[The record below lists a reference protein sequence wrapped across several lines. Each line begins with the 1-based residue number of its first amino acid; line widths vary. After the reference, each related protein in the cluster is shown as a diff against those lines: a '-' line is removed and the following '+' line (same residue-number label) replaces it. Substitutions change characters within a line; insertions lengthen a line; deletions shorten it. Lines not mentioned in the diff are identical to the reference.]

1 MSTVGRRL
9 RNEADDVTTPNE
21 QLREQIRAMAPG
33 ARARFER
40 QVAEQ
45 LKRSAD
51 RQGKPVPA
59 EAARI
64 LGRQFD

>member
-1 MSTVGRRL
+1 M
-9 RNEADDVTTPNE
+9 TPNE
-21 QLREQIRAMAPG
+21 QLRKQIRDMPPA

-51 RQGKPVPA
+51 RQGKPVPPQ
-59 EAARI
+59 AARI
-64 LGRQFD
+64 LAQQPA